1 MLSLLM
7 VQGSGPPD
15 GPGGI
20 GYKGSLAGY
29 ATACSEEPKG
39 GVSCSCAVLVR
50 AGNISSSHCARSA

>member
-15 GPGGI
+15 AGGA

-29 ATACSEEPKG
+29 ATARSEEPKG
-39 GVSCSCAVLVR
+39 GASCSCAVLVR
-50 AGNISSSHCARSA
+50 AGSVSFSHCASST